1 MWRGGVLRV
10 GLLELPLRGALLGVE
25 LGFVRAVGVDAA
37 FGEVVGAAA
46 GYDEGT
52 PAVAMVRLVY
62 ILPGSAV
69 VVSWR
74 EEEMGWESS
83 VRFDVTYYTDLICGC

>member
-1 MWRGGVLRV
+1 MCVV
-10 GLLELPLRGALLGVE
+10 
-25 LGFVRAVGVDAA
+25 LGFLGAVLIA
-37 FGEVVGAAA
+37 FGAGLAYEVVGAAA

>member
-1 MWRGGVLRV
+1 V
-10 GLLELPLRGALLGVE
+10 
-25 LGFVRAVGVDAA
+25 LGFLGAVGVDAA